1 MHETINTLIS
11 HTCAVKKLD
20 WLKTLK
26 PSVLQFLNKLKS
38 KKTPGFYH
46 YSLLGDLYDEN
57 YHWGLGNAVFASK
70 VYYMLNCLSQREKI
84 NLANFIKSFQHNNS
98 YIFDPLIYKLTLSD
112 RIKQSILAFDLT
124 KLSSKQTKRAE
135 TRQAF
140 AALACLNQKP
150 NEPFLDVPY
159 TKFETRQYLERLNW
173 DRPWDAG
180 SHFSHLLFFWEYNK
194 RFFNYKV
201 QDSNILKKYAL
212 DWISS
217 LQSPTNGS
225 WYQGSPSNTEKINGA
240 MKMLTGFAAANIH
253 SFNHPDKLID
263 LCLKSA
269 SDRQACD
276 NFNIIY
282 VLYCCSKKANH
293 RRKEIKDFCLKRL
306 NIYRQYYFPKIG
318 GFSFYKN
325 KANDVYYG
333 AIISKGLNEP
343 DIHGTVMF
351 LWGIALIS
359 RILKLNLKLKEPV
372 T

>member
-1 MHETINTLIS
+1 MFKQKEQFT
-11 HTCAVKKLD
+11 

-26 PSVLQFLNKLKS
+26 PSVLQFLNKLRS
-38 KKTPGFYH
+38 REAPGFYH
-46 YSLLGDLYDEN
+46 YSLSGDLYDEN

-70 VYYMLNCLSQREKI
+70 IYYMLGALDKKESVSLSTYIR
-84 NLANFIKSFQHNNS
+84 SFQRS
-98 YIFDPLIYKLTLSD
+98 KGYIFDPLIYKLTLPQK
-112 RIKQSILAFDLT
+112 IKDSILALNWGSL
-124 KLSSKQTKRAE
+124 LSKKTKRAE

-159 TKFETRQYLERLNW
+159 TKSEARQYLERLDW
-173 DRPWDAG
+173 SHPWDAG

-212 DWISS
+212 GWISS
-217 LQSPTNGS
+217 LQSSTNGS
-225 WYQGSPSNTEKINGA
+225 WYQGNPSNTEKINGA

-263 LCLKSA
+263 LCLESV

-282 VLYCCSKKANH
+282 VLYCCSKKVNH
-293 RRKEIKDFCLKRL
+293 RRKEIKDFCLKRI
-306 NIYRQYYFPKIG
+306 NIYKDYYFPNIG

-333 AIISKGLNEP
+333 AKITKGLAEP

-351 LWGIALIS
+351 VWGITLIS
-359 RILKLNLKLKEPV
+359 KILKLNLKLKEPV